1 MEVLMLVLSGTHGGL
16 GFLMVYD
23 QLVSG
28 VGPITVL
35 DLSPRHA
42 SQRVQCVHEV
52 ISFNLILRD
61 WILLVN
67 VPKTESGWR
76 PRLPLR

>member
-1 MEVLMLVLSGTHGGL
+1 MKVW
-16 GFLMVYD
+16 D

-42 SQRVQCVHEV
+42 SQRVQCVNEV